1 MSQLIMNLSEAQRQI
16 RHSSEV
22 TKEQLIRASRDR
34 KPITPSQLWLYIRAH
49 LKVALPYKPCCPG
62 HSTPFH
68 MVWYL
73 YNRTYP
79 EFAALGSRASLKTL
93 GFAISETLDLI
104 FDKGGVVHIGA
115 IDKQAQRCY
124 SYVKRF
130 LIPHYADLVQDTLMI
145 RTTMINGNTLEV
157 IPCTT
162 NQVNGPH
169 EAKVRFDEV
178 ELANPVAYTE
188 AKGIPTS
195 NHQTG
200 EPPSICYTSTRKYVG
215 GLFGQEITRLKS
227 QNKPVITF
235 CYKDVSV
242 RCPDKR
248 SGIKPA
254 TVFVD
259 RNTFQFSDHA
269 ETKTMQAFNVFDKC
283 LKCPLVPTCCGDLR
297 NSHGIVPIE
306 DAILRFTSSTPE
318 FWIAQG
324 ECRKPMKRG
333 LMLYNFSEANKKKI
347 DWGMFLDKKGNFAAK
362 RWTYVAGKD
371 FNWKPDATLL
381 AMIDKYTDQVYF
393 IKEFSIQSKTMPSIC
408 RDITDWCCQTPF
420 GMPEDF
426 QCDKSEPGL
435 IETMRAC
442 GLNASAVEES
452 DVEGGVDLLNYLLKP
467 MDRGPMMYVDP
478 NTCPE
483 FIWEMEEGYKRK
495 TDPRTG
501 EPGDDPL
508 EKDNHF
514 CDSARYLCWKYLK
527 RYSAPYGTYNISGLR
542 GMEVVDDMRQSLDQT
557 GNTRRRF
564 DDEAAIALMLSGE
577 KN

>member
-1 MSQLIMNLSEAQRQI
+1 MSQTMMNLSEAQKEISRSSDKAKKAII
-16 RHSSEV
+16 R
-22 TKEQLIRASRDR
+22 LSRDI
-34 KPITPSQLWLYIRAH
+34 KPVTPSQLWLYIRAH
-49 LKVALPYKPCCPG
+49 MRVALPHKPCCQG

-68 MVWYL
+68 MIWYL
-73 YNRTYP
+73 YNRTYS

-124 SYVKRF
+124 SYVKKF
-130 LIPHYADLVQDTLMI
+130 LLPHYEDLVQDTLMI

-178 ELANPVAYTE
+178 ELANPLAYTE

-195 NHQTG
+195 NHHTG

-215 GLFGQEITRLKS
+215 GLFGKELERLRG
-227 QNKPVITF
+227 QGKPVITF
-235 CYKDVSV
+235 CYKDVSIK
-242 RCPDKR
+242 CPDSR
-248 SGIKPA
+248 SGKKPA
-254 TVFVD
+254 TVYVD
-259 RNTFQFSDHA
+259 RNTFQFSDHKK
-269 ETKTMQAFNVFDKC
+269 TKEMEPFQVFNKC
-283 LKCPLVPTCCGDLR
+283 LECPLVPTCIGDLKR
-297 NSHGIVPIE
+297 SEGIVPIE

-333 LMLYNFSEANKKKI
+333 LMIYAFSEANKMKV
-347 DWGMFLDKKGNFAAK
+347 DWGMFLDKRGNFDQK
-362 RWTYVAGKD
+362 RWLFVGGKD
-371 FNWKPDATLL
+371 FNWRPDATLF
-381 AMIDKYTDQVYF
+381 AMIDRISDDIYF
-393 IKEFSIQSKTMPSIC
+393 FKEFNKQQMTIPLIC
-408 RDITDWCCQTPF
+408 REITEWCQNTPF
-420 GMPEDF
+420 GLPEDI

-442 GLNASAVEES
+442 KLPANAVEES
-452 DVEGGVDLLNYLLKP
+452 DVEGGVDLLNYLCQPRVRAP
-467 MDRGPMMYVDP
+467 MLHVDP
-478 NTCPE
+478 QLCPT
-483 FIWEMEEGYKRK
+483 FVWEMEEGYKRK
-495 TDPRTG
+495 IDPRTG

-514 CDSARYLCWKYLK
+514 VDSARYVVWKYL
-527 RYSAPYGTYNISGLR
+527 RQYSQPYGQYNTDQMR
-542 GMEVVDDMRQSLDQT
+542 GMSIIDDVRSNLDT
-557 GNTRRRF
+557 IGNVRRR
-564 DDEAAIALMLSGE
+564 DDNEAAIALMLAAR
-577 KN
+577 